1 MFQLSVVDH
10 IRLSFA
16 TIAGAYESHAAAAS
30 RLARWSW
37 YVRLAL
43 VTLLAAAVVVG
54 LLALGRG
61 RGFQIAATALTAAAF
76 VGCTLYVA
84 LDLEPRIYGHRSSA
98 ARFWLLTERYRA
110 LLAEVRDQSLDSRT
124 IAARR
129 DGLMEEARACFEHA
143 PPADHHTYDIAR
155 KALSG
160 TGGNGYSEEEIDA
173 MLPASLRRPKDAA
186 A

>member
-16 TIAGAYESHAAAAS
+16 TIAGAYESHAAASS

-37 YVRLAL
+37 YGRLSL
-43 VTLLAAAVVVG
+43 VALLASAVVLC
-54 LLALGRG
+54 LLALNRG
-61 RGFQIAATALTAAAF
+61 RGFQIAAAVVTAAAF
-76 VGCTLYVA
+76 VGCTIYVA
-84 LDLEPRIYGHRSSA
+84 LDLERRIYAHRSSA

-110 LLAEVRDQSLDSRT
+110 LLAEVHDQALDART

-129 DGLMEEARACFEHA
+129 DALMEEARTCFEHA
-143 PPADHHTYDIAR
+143 PPADRQTYDIAR

-160 TGGNGYSEEEIDA
+160 TRGSGYSEEEIDA
-173 MLPASLRRPKDAA
+173 LLPVSLRRPKDEAA
-186 A
+186 

>member
-16 TIAGAYESHAAAAS
+16 TIAGAYESHAAAAG

-37 YVRLAL
+37 YAKLAL
-43 VTLLAAAVVVG
+43 VAVLAAAVVLG

-61 RGFQIAATALTAAAF
+61 RGFQIAATIATAIGF
-76 VGCTLYVA
+76 VGCAVYVA

-110 LLAEVRDQSLDSRT
+110 LLAEVHDQALDART
-124 IAARR
+124 IAAKR
-129 DGLMEEARACFEHA
+129 DALMEEARACFEHA
-143 PPADHHTYDIAR
+143 PPADRQTYDIAR

-160 TGGNGYSEEEIDA
+160 TSGSGYSDEQIDA
-173 MLPASLRRPKDAA
+173 LLPASLRRQKDAA

>member
-16 TIAGAYESHAAAAS
+16 TVAGAYERHAEAAA

-37 YVRLAL
+37 YVKVSL
-43 VTLLAAAVVVG
+43 VA
-54 LLALGRG
+54 LLAL
-61 RGFQIAATALTAAAF
+61 A
-76 VGCTLYVA
+76 VYVA

-110 LLAEVRDQSLDSRT
+110 LLAEVHDQLLDAPA
-124 IAARR
+124 IAQRR
-129 DGLMEEARACFEHA
+129 DALVEEARACFEHA
-143 PPADHHTYDIAR
+143 PPADRQTYDIAR

-160 TGGNGYSEEEIDA
+160 TGKSGYSEDEIDA
-173 MLPASLRRPKDAA
+173 LLPASLRRPKDAPA
-186 A
+186 

>member
-16 TIAGAYESHAAAAS
+16 TIAGAYESHAAAAG

-37 YVRLAL
+37 YAKLSL
-43 VTLLAAAVVVG
+43 VALLAATVV
-54 LLALGRG
+54 LCFLALDRG
-61 RGFQIAATALTAAAF
+61 RAFQIAAITLAAAAF
-76 VGCTLYVA
+76 VVYAVFVA
-84 LDLEPRIYGHRSSA
+84 LDLESRIYGHRSSA

-110 LLAEVRDQSLDSRT
+110 LLAEVRDESLDGGA

-129 DGLMEEARACFEHA
+129 DALMEEARACFEHA
-143 PPADHHTYDIAR
+143 PPADRQTYDIAR

-160 TGGNGYSEEEIDA
+160 TGGSGYSEEQIDA
-173 MLPASLRRPKDAA
+173 LLPASLRRPKNAA

>member
-16 TIAGAYESHAAAAS
+16 TIAGAYDSHAAASS

-37 YVRLAL
+37 YARLS
-43 VTLLAAAVVVG
+43 LLAVLASAVVLC
-54 LLALGRG
+54 LLALNRG
-61 RGFQIAATALTAAAF
+61 RGFQIAAAVVTAAAF
-76 VGCTLYVA
+76 VGCTIYVA
-84 LDLEPRIYGHRSSA
+84 LDLERRIYAHRSSA

-110 LLAEVRDQSLDSRT
+110 LLAEVHDQSLDART

-129 DGLMEEARACFEHA
+129 DALMEEARACFEHA
-143 PPADHHTYDIAR
+143 PPADRQTYDIAR

-160 TGGNGYSEEEIDA
+160 AGGSGYSEEEIDA
-173 MLPASLRRPKDAA
+173 LLPVSLRRPKDEAA
-186 A
+186 